1 MEAPA
6 GLLIISGLMREAGI
20 FTGAGITTIC
30 GDAATLEA
38 RLAAVANP
46 PPRMIL
52 SAGICGG
59 LDPSLQRA
67 SIVLGTEVVARSE
80 RIGADATVLQALMR
94 HLTLA
99 GERVVLGSVATA
111 DTPVVTAAAK
121 AELRA
126 RTGAIA
132 VDMESLIAGRFAA
145 ARTLPFAI
153 LRAVSDP
160 ADRNLPPLVLKAV
173 SPDGSLNVA
182 RVMVALIRRPGQLTS
197 LLAAARDSAAAFRA
211 LRRCR
216 SLPGLLLQD
225 LGGPHL

>member
-46 PPRMIL
+46 LPRMIL

-111 DTPVVTAAAK
+111 DTPVVTAEAK

-160 ADRNLPPLVLKAV
+160 ADRNLPPLVLNAV
-173 SPDGSLNVA
+173 FPDGSLNVA

-197 LLAAARDSAAAFRA
+197 LLAAARDSAAAFRT

-216 SLPGLLLQD
+216 SFPGLLLQD
-225 LGGPHL
+225 LAGPHL